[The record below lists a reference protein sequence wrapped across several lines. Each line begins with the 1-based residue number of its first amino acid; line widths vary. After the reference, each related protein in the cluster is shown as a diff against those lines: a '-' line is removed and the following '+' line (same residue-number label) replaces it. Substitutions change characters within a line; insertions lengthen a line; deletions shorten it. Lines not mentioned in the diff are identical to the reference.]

1 MAHIIPAA
9 PAPMI
14 TTSADKLDLFIGP
27 CFRKDDE
34 RLFYG
39 CFKTTEQKN
48 RTALDVVIALQNPA
62 GALSPNGRRQDD
74 GT

>member
-1 MAHIIPAA
+1 MDAL
-9 PAPMI
+9 
-14 TTSADKLDLFIGP
+14 KLLN
-27 CFRKDDE
+27 K
-34 RLFYG
+34 
-39 CFKTTEQKN
+39 KN